1 MKPCSSLLPFLVAIV
16 SSMVSMNSV
25 GAGLAGLN
33 EPTANQNPASVIQ
46 SVSGGLFYDSTGAS
60 KSMMSEG
67 YSDLCYN
74 IAGTQTE
81 LPIGYT
87 MVRPGYCRK
96 PCAPVRGTTVTI
108 TNCAGE
114 DSKTGYKSYE
124 SQYEQGCTGSYG
136 TRSLVYGGDY
146 SVNTNCVFKQ
156 FIGVEFMPEQRLE
169 DKGAT
174 ANFGVQFGFTD
185 VQENKYTPRKEK
197 PDVHFTIFTAYKSC
211 NNPYRIR
218 EVIVGTPTSIQ
229 PDSIIGATVSGQW
242 YKSVISDSNCTKV
255 NFAGGLYLGEE
266 SLVGVDEMKKLTL
279 RGLNQSKKVP
289 AETDNGYQITLYNK
303 SGQEMTYCF
312 GKFSAATMKWN
323 HYSGCKD
330 RVAFENAAVYGY
342 GNGYIE
348 PVLPPAPL
356 ESTQP
361 DPEPF
366 DPYESPEMFSE

>member
-1 MKPCSSLLPFLVAIV
+1 MKTSPKRLSLFVTFLFSLISAA
-16 SSMVSMNSV
+16 STAADMS
-25 GAGLAGLN
+25 GLN
-33 EPTANQNPASVIQ
+33 NLSPEQNSARVIE

-124 SQYEQGCTGSYG
+124 SQYEQGCTGPYG

-156 FIGVEFMPEQRLE
+156 FIGVEFMPTLRLE
-169 DKGAT
+169 DKGT
-174 ANFGVQFGFTD
+174 TVNFGVQFEFTD
-185 VQENKYTPRKEK
+185 VQENKYTPRKDN

-229 PDSIIGATVSGQW
+229 PDSIIGTTVSGQW
-242 YKSVISDSNCTKV
+242 YKSVVSDSNCTKV
-255 NFAGGLYLGEE
+255 NFAGGLYLGEK
-266 SLVGVDEMKKLTL
+266 SLVGADEMKRLTL

-289 AETDNGYQITLYNK
+289 AETDNGYQITIYNK
-303 SGQEMTYCF
+303 SGQEITYCF

-330 RVAFENAAVYGY
+330 RVAFENTAVYGY
-342 GNGYIE
+342 GNGYTE
-348 PVLPPAPL
+348 PILPPAPS

-366 DPYESPEMFSE
+366 DPYESPEMFTP